1 MTLLFVDTSAWL
13 ALVNERDK
21 WHPAATQAY
30 PSLLKTYDLVT
41 TNHVLAETYELTR
54 RRLGHAKVTFFVEKL
69 HQSPRLQIV
78 YTANDIE
85 LQAVALLRQYADQN
99 FSYVD
104 AVSFALMRAWEIHH
118 AFTFDAHFLVMGFER
133 LPHAGHGRV
142 AS

>member
-21 WHPAATQAY
+21 WHSEAVEAY
-30 PSLLKTYDLVT
+30 PNLLKTYDLVT
-41 TNHVLAETYELTR
+41 TNHILAETYELTR
-54 RRLGHAKVTFFVEKL
+54 RRLGHAKVSFFVQQL

-78 YTANDIE
+78 YTERDAE
-85 LQAVALLRQYADQN
+85 LQAVSLLRQYADQN

-104 AVSFALMRAWEIHH
+104 AVSFALMQTWEIGQ

-133 LPHAGHGRV
+133 LP
-142 AS
+142 